1 MQSSAWLLKEGSA
14 SAATQELLLQ
24 ILYSYHLSDE
34 GWTKQHLCCSRFI
47 GLMQLDTVTIFSVPP
62 VGGWA
67 GTRPAPTFGAFPVGA
82 TLVVALATKGRNSQL
97 YL

>member
-1 MQSSAWLLKEGSA
+1 MRDGQSSISVVHVLL
-14 SAATQELLLQ
+14 
-24 ILYSYHLSDE
+24 
-34 GWTKQHLCCSRFI
+34 
-47 GLMQLDTVTIFSVPP
+47 GLMQLDTVTIFSVPL

-97 YL
+97 